1 MDSQPFSLIVNRI
14 CINFLTLDNYSL
26 TFPYFIYLLL
36 HFVFVKFCINI

>member
-26 TFPYFIYLLL
+26 AFPILFIFYYIL
-36 HFVFVKFCINI
+36 FS